1 MKKIFTTFFVLCTA
15 LGLQAAL
22 HLTVNQMIE
31 EEEVI
36 TEITKDTTIR
46 VTEYEWDEDLE
57 EATMGITGNLYSDE
71 SANITVHITRQNTG
85 IIDQFCAAG
94 NCVSGNGELTQV
106 CEFKVGTLPI
116 QRSWF
121 THYTPMEP
129 STEVI
134 IYTFNDGV
142 NPAIA
147 LTIRYSYEDDD
158 TAVED
163 VIAHPTHNTIYNLLG
178 QRMPTTNWEELS
190 AGIYIIN
197 GKKYIKK

>member
-22 HLTVNQMIE
+22 HLTVDQVIE
-31 EEEVI
+31 EEEVT

-71 SANITVHITRQNTG
+71 SANITVNITRQNTG

-121 THYTPMEP
+121 THYTPIETGNEMICYE
-129 STEVI
+129 
-134 IYTFNDGV
+134 FNDGV
-142 NPAIA
+142 NPTIT
-147 LTIRYSYEDDD
+147 LTIEYNYLM
-158 TAVED
+158 TAVEN
-163 VIAHPTHNTIYNLLG
+163 VVAPQYNGKIYNLLG
-178 QRMPTTNWEELS
+178 QEMPVSDLSELPN
-190 AGIYIIN
+190 GIYIFN
-197 GKKYIKK
+197 GKKHIKQ

>member
-1 MKKIFTTFFVLCTA
+1 MKKIFTTFFVLLAA
-15 LGLQAAL
+15 LSLQAAL
-22 HLTVNQMIE
+22 HLNYEKWVGDEKVVT
-31 EEEVI
+31 EV
-36 TEITKDTTIR
+36 TQNTTII

-57 EATMGITGNLYSDE
+57 EALMEVKGQLYSDE
-71 SANITVHITRQNTG
+71 SNNITVTITRQSMG

-94 NCVSGNGELTQV
+94 NCVPGNGELNQV
-106 CEFKVGTLPI
+106 CEFVVGTMEM

-121 THYTPMEP
+121 THYTPIEP

-134 IYTFNDGV
+134 VYTFNDGV
-142 NPAIA
+142 NPAIE

-163 VIAHPTHNTIYNLLG
+163 VITRPNDNAIYNLLG

>member
-22 HLTVNQMIE
+22 HLTVDLVIE
-31 EEEVI
+31 EEEVT

-71 SANITVHITRQNTG
+71 SANITVNITRQNTG

-121 THYTPMEP
+121 THYTPIETGNEMICYE
-129 STEVI
+129 
-134 IYTFNDGV
+134 FNDGV
-142 NPAIA
+142 NPTIT
-147 LTIRYSYEDDD
+147 LTIEYNYLMTD
-158 TAVED
+158 VEN
-163 VIAHPTHNTIYNLLG
+163 VVAPQYNGKIYNLLG
-178 QRMPTTNWEELS
+178 QEMPVSDLSELPN
-190 AGIYIIN
+190 GIYIFN
-197 GKKYIKK
+197 GKKHIKQ